1 MTEEGGPPLA
11 TNDVEGESPRPGT
24 QQPQQEVS
32 PSRWRKRLIEV
43 GAVVLTMAAAALLRV
58 YVYESDIVQ
67 GSSMAPALRSGD
79 YVLVSKV
86 AYARK
91 PLERFDVITFRA
103 PGQKEVAIKRVVGL
117 PGEWVWVVGNRVF
130 VGGSRLEE
138 PYAAE
143 WRGGLSAPVWVP
155 EESIFVLGDN
165 RDASEDSRTWG
176 PVPLSSVRGKAVLVY
191 FPLNQ
196 VRLVR

>member
-1 MTEEGGPPLA
+1 MEKGGPPLA
-11 TNDVEGESPRPGT
+11 TNNVEAEPPRPGT
-24 QQPQQEVS
+24 EQTRQEVS
-32 PSRWRKRLIEV
+32 PRRWRKRLIEI
-43 GAVVLTMAAAALLRV
+43 GAVAITIAAIALLRL

-67 GSSMAPALRSGD
+67 GGSMAPGLRSGD

-86 AYARK
+86 EYARK
-91 PLERFDVITFRA
+91 PPNRFDVITFRA
-103 PGQKEVAIKRVVGL
+103 PGEKEVAIKRVVGL
-117 PGEWVWVVGNRVF
+117 PGEWVWVFGNRVF

-155 EESIFVLGDN
+155 EDSIFVLGDN
-165 RDASEDSRTWG
+165 RDLSEDSRTWG
-176 PVPLSSVRGKAVLVY
+176 PIALSSVRGRARLAY
-191 FPLNQ
+191 FPLNR